1 MINQFEEDQDL
12 EQEED
17 KIKLEIA
24 KRERDTDRA
33 VRQRLQKIL
42 RKNEDQLL
50 LEDKK
55 FLKARASYLSKGQR
69 EEYAD
74 IINADY
80 SKDKVEEPQAPQE
93 PEAPKLEK
101 MNRTDLEKMASDLG
115 IGAPDQFPNK
125 DALIAEIRKYQ

>member
-1 MINQFEEDQDL
+1 MTTSTTPLQSLAGYGLPYWLDL
-12 EQEED
+12 PRPRYPV
-17 KIKLEIA
+17 L
-24 KRERDTDRA
+24 
-33 VRQRLQKIL
+33 
-42 RKNEDQLL
+42 
-50 LEDKK
+50 
-55 FLKARASYLSKGQR
+55 GQR